1 MSARPGDVIVQALQT
16 LHGKD
21 PDYDDGVD
29 ARAILAA
36 LRTAGLVIEQGW
48 QPIETAPRDGRE
60 VLLWVHGIY
69 VIGWYH
75 RGEWRHGPKGYAVS
89 PTHWRP
95 LPTPPECQP

>member
-1 MSARPGDVIVQALQT
+1 MSARPEDVIA
-16 LHGKD
+16 
-21 PDYDDGVD
+21 DYIRLWAPMENPAHAGD
-29 ARAILAA
+29 ILAA
-36 LRTAGLVIEQGW
+36 LRTAGFVIEQDW
-48 QPIETAPRDGRE
+48 QPIATAPRDGRE